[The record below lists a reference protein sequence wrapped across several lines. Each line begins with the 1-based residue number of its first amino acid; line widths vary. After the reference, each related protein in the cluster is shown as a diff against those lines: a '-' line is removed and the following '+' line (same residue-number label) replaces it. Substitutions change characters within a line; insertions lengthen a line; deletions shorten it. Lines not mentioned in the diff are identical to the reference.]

1 MDTLIA
7 TILDFREFSG
17 KLLDNTPRTGKSH
30 QRSNAM
36 EKMDAYREKLEAQ
49 LKDWKAKI
57 EMLEEKAA
65 KATGETKTELLRAIG
80 ELRQKK
86 EAVKEK
92 WTRLQ
97 KESGAAW
104 DKMRE
109 GLDKAAVELKNALDK
124 VVSRFK

>member
-1 MDTLIA
+1 V
-7 TILDFREFSG
+7 
-17 KLLDNTPRTGKSH
+17 
-30 QRSNAM
+30 
-36 EKMDAYREKLEAQ
+36 EKMDVYREKLEAQ
-49 LKDWKAKI
+49 LKEWKAKI

-65 KATGETKTELLRAIG
+65 KATGETRTELLGAIG

-86 EAVKEK
+86 EVVKEK
-92 WTRLQ
+92 WTELQ